1 MNLAKLIEELL
12 VSSRRHLGDKAAE
25 KISQAIDM
33 ACKFHEKQVRKLDRA
48 PYVTH
53 CLQVAQSC
61 LEWGLTDTEAVC
73 AALLHD
79 ALEDAPPE
87 MEPERHIREFN
98 SNVLTLVE
106 ALSKIRSL
114 QTGSGD
120 LPATYRRI
128 LMAASLDLRVLLI
141 KIFDVLHNSQTL
153 EVHGPAKAKNK
164 ASLALIYV
172 GVSRRLGI
180 MELAD
185 TLIDYTLPHIMP
197 MQYRRAK
204 KTLDDLL
211 KRGESSMERLSR
223 NLDMVIGEGLAES
236 FVIEPK
242 KISDFFYLT
251 EKPGTGRLLLVGWP
265 AYRLRLL
272 VEDDDTAWRV
282 LGKMHSL
289 FGPLPRHVRDYL
301 NAPRVNG
308 FRALTTR
315 IIWDGHPLNI
325 HVVRKADERANRLG
339 VLAQWGVSGPDQTP
353 YMRLLAT
360 LGDSDLRMSEVHAHV
375 LPDMLDVYTPKGDRF
390 TFPVDSV
397 VVDFA
402 YIVHTELGERCI
414 GAKINGIQ
422 RPPEYPMADGDVIRI
437 LTSKGARPQRSWL
450 DCVKTARARTL
461 IKQALKNQEA
471 TVRGINRNAATGTFQ
486 LTSLTGQDILWS
498 TCCLAT
504 PGMPIVGRLSED
516 GRWIVHCADCIKI
529 QGSQWE
535 KGQWAIQPGSE
546 ALLITFTV
554 RHRAGALLE
563 VLELLATMG
572 INGQTIQGKGRT
584 ADIYVISMEMDGK
597 KPAVLGKLLHE
608 LLRVSAVQ
616 EILSYGWR
624 QPYDTK
630 LAQSSSQRESHN
642 QSRATQQNEFD
653 NGESVL

>member
-1 MNLAKLIEELL
+1 MDLANQIQELL
-12 VSSRRHLGDKAAE
+12 DLSRQHLGDEAVE
-25 KISQAIDM
+25 KIARAIDL
-33 ACKFHEKQVRKLDRA
+33 ACRFHHGQVRKLDRA

-53 CLQVAQSC
+53 CLQVAKSC
-61 LEWGLTDTEAVC
+61 LEWGLIDVQGIC

-79 ALEDAPPE
+79 AQEDAPPE
-87 MEPERHIREFN
+87 LEAERTIGEFDPV
-98 SNVLTLVE
+98 VLNLVE
-106 ALSKIRSL
+106 AVSKIRNL
-114 QTGSGD
+114 HTGSGD
-120 LPATYRRI
+120 MPATYRRI
-128 LMAASLDLRVLLI
+128 LIAASQDLRVLLI
-141 KIFDVLHNSQTL
+141 KTFDVLHNSQTL
-153 EVHGPAKAKNK
+153 EVHGSTKAKNK

-172 GVSRRLGI
+172 GVTRRLGI

-185 TLIDYTLPHIMP
+185 ALIELTLPHLMP
-197 MQYRRAK
+197 VQYRRAQ
-204 KTLDDLL
+204 KTIQDLL
-211 KRGESSMERLSR
+211 NRGAASMQRLAK
-223 NLDMVIGEGLAES
+223 NLDLVIGEGLAEQ
-236 FVIEPK
+236 FIIEPK
-242 KISDFFYLT
+242 RISDFFYLT
-251 EKPGTGRLLLVGWP
+251 EKPGTGRLLLIGWP
-265 AYRLRLL
+265 VYRLRLL
-272 VEDDDTAWRV
+272 VEDDDAAWRV
-282 LGKMHSL
+282 LGKMHSI

-325 HVVRKADERANRLG
+325 HVVRKCDELANRLG
-339 VLAQWGVSGPDQTP
+339 VLAQWGISGPDPTR

-375 LPDMLDVYTPKGDRF
+375 LPDMLDVYTPQGDRF

-402 YIVHTELGERCI
+402 YMVHTELGERCI

-422 RPPEYPMADGDVIRI
+422 RPPEFPMSDGDVVRI

-450 DCVKTARARTL
+450 DHVKTARARTL

-471 TVRGINRNAATGTFQ
+471 TVRGINRNSATGTFQ
-486 LTSLTGQDILWS
+486 LTSLTGKDILWS

-516 GRWIVHCADCIKI
+516 GRWIVHAATCIKI

-546 ALLITFTV
+546 ALQITFTV

-563 VLELLATMG
+563 VLELLAKMG

-584 ADIYVISMEMDGK
+584 SDIYVISMEMDGK
-597 KPAVLGKLLHE
+597 KPSILGKVLHE

-624 QPYDTK
+624 QPYDTGSPNP
-630 LAQSSSQRESHN
+630 AIRDMN
-642 QSRATQQNEFD
+642 
-653 NGESVL
+653 

>member
-1 MNLAKLIEELL
+1 MDLAKQIQELL
-12 VSSRRHLGDKAAE
+12 DLSRRHLQDDAVAKV
-25 KISQAIDM
+25 SHAIDL
-33 ACKFHEKQVRKLDRA
+33 ACRFHHGQFRKLDRA

-53 CLQVAQSC
+53 CLQVATSC
-61 LEWGLTDTEAVC
+61 LEWGLIDLQGIC

-87 MEPERHIREFN
+87 LEAERTIGEFDPV
-98 SNVLTLVE
+98 VLNLVE
-106 ALSKIRSL
+106 AVSKIRNL
-114 QTGSGD
+114 HTGSGD

-128 LMAASLDLRVLLI
+128 LIAASQDLRVLLI
-141 KIFDVLHNSQTL
+141 KTFDVLHNSQTL
-153 EVHGPAKAKNK
+153 EVHGPTKAKNK

-172 GVSRRLGI
+172 GVTRRLGI

-185 TLIDYTLPHIMP
+185 ALIELTLPHLMP
-197 MQYRRAK
+197 VQYRRAQ
-204 KTLDDLL
+204 KTIEDLL
-211 KRGESSMERLSR
+211 NRGAASMQRLAK
-223 NLDMVIGEGLAES
+223 NLDLVIGPGLAEQ
-236 FVIEPK
+236 FIIEPK
-242 KISDFFYLT
+242 RISDFFYLT
-251 EKPGTGRLLLVGWP
+251 EKPGTGRLLLIGWP
-265 AYRLRLL
+265 VYRLRLL
-272 VEDDDTAWRV
+272 VEDDDAAWRV
-282 LGKMHSL
+282 LGKMHSI

-325 HVVRKADERANRLG
+325 HVVRKCDELANRLG
-339 VLAQWGVSGPDQTP
+339 VLAQWGISGPDPTR

-375 LPDMLDVYTPKGDRF
+375 LPDMLDVYTPQGDRF

-402 YIVHTELGERCI
+402 YMVHTELGERCI

-422 RPPEYPMADGDVIRI
+422 RPPEFPMSDGDVVRI
-437 LTSKGARPQRSWL
+437 LTSKGARPQRAWL
-450 DCVKTARARTL
+450 DYVKTARARTL

-471 TVRGINRNAATGTFQ
+471 TVRGINRNFATGTFQ
-486 LTSLTGQDILWS
+486 LTSLTGKDILWS

-504 PGMPIVGRLSED
+504 PPMPIVGRLSED
-516 GRWIVHCADCIKI
+516 GRWIVHAASCIKI

-535 KGQWAIQPGSE
+535 KGQWAIQSGSE
-546 ALLITFTV
+546 ALQITFTV

-563 VLELLATMG
+563 VLELLAKMG

-584 ADIYVISMEMDGK
+584 SDIYVISMEMDGK
-597 KPAVLGKLLHE
+597 KPSVLGKVLHE

-624 QPYDTK
+624 QPYDTGSPNS
-630 LAQSSSQRESHN
+630 AMRDDMH
-642 QSRATQQNEFD
+642 
-653 NGESVL
+653 

>member
-1 MNLAKLIEELL
+1 MDLDHLIQELL
-12 VSSRRHLGDKAAE
+12 DSCRERLGDASSE
-25 KISQAIDM
+25 KIAEAIEM
-33 ACKFHEKQVRKLDRA
+33 AQLFHKGQVRKLDKS

-53 CLQVAQSC
+53 CLHVAKSC
-61 LEWGLTDTEAVC
+61 LDWGLTDTQAIC

-79 ALEDAPPE
+79 ALEDAPPHL
-87 MEPERHIREFN
+87 EPEQRIKEFDPEI
-98 SNVLTLVE
+98 LTLVE
-106 ALSKIRSL
+106 ALSKIRNL

-128 LMAASLDLRVLLI
+128 LMAASMDLRVLLV

-153 EVHGPAKAKNK
+153 EVHGPTKAKNK

-180 MELAD
+180 MTLAD
-185 TLIDYTLPHIMP
+185 ALIELTLPHLMP
-197 MQYRRAK
+197 VQYRRAQR
-204 KTLDDLL
+204 TLDELL
-211 KRGESSMERLSR
+211 KRGAASMERLSQ
-223 NLDMVIGEGLAES
+223 NLDMVVGDGLARS
-236 FVIEPK
+236 FSIEPK
-242 KISDFFYLT
+242 KVADFFYLT

-265 AYRLRLL
+265 AYRLRLE
-272 VEDDDTAWRV
+272 VEDDDVAWRV

-325 HVVRKADERANRLG
+325 HVVRQSDERANRLG
-339 VLAQWGVSGPDQTP
+339 VLAQWGISGPDPTR

-375 LPDMLDVYTPKGDRF
+375 LPDMLDVYSPKGDRF

-402 YIVHTELGERCI
+402 YLVHTELGERCI

-437 LTSKGARPQRSWL
+437 LTAKGARPQRSWL
-450 DCVKTARARTL
+450 DCVKTARARTM

-471 TVRGINRNAATGTFQ
+471 TVRGINRNPTTGTFQ

-516 GRWIVHCADCIKI
+516 GRWIVHCANCIKI

-535 KGQWAIQPGSE
+535 KGQWANPPGSE
-546 ALLITFTV
+546 VLQVTFTV
-554 RHRAGALLE
+554 LHRTGALLE
-563 VLELLATMG
+563 VLELLAKME

-597 KPAVLGKLLHE
+597 KPAVLGKILHE
-608 LLRVSAVQ
+608 LLRVNTVQ
-616 EILSYGWR
+616 EILSYDWR
-624 QPYDTK
+624 QPYEKGSTNTM
-630 LAQSSSQRESHN
+630 RRRRSHHEIN
-642 QSRATQQNEFD
+642 TQDEMI
-653 NGESVL
+653 

>member
-1 MNLAKLIEELL
+1 MELAHLKQELL
-12 VSSRRHLGDKAAE
+12 DRTRQRLGSEAVALVAHATE
-25 KISQAIDM
+25 M
-33 ACKFHEKQVRKLDRA
+33 ACQFHAGQVRKLDRA

-53 CLQVAQSC
+53 CLHVAMSC
-61 LEWGLTDTEAVC
+61 LEWGLTDPQGVC

-87 MEPERHIREFN
+87 LEAERNIGEFDPV
-98 SNVLTLVE
+98 VLNLVG
-106 ALSKIRSL
+106 AVSKIRNL

-120 LPATYRRI
+120 LPATYRKI
-128 LMAASLDLRVLLI
+128 LSAASQDLRVLLI
-141 KIFDVLHNSQTL
+141 KTFDVLHNSQTL
-153 EVHGPAKAKNK
+153 GVHGPNKAKNK

-172 GVSRRLGI
+172 GVTRRLGI

-185 TLIDYTLPHIMP
+185 ALIELTLPHLMP
-197 MQYRRAK
+197 VQYRRAQ
-204 KTLDDLL
+204 KTIEDLRT
-211 KRGESSMERLSR
+211 RGAPSMQRLAQ
-223 NLDMVIGEGLAES
+223 NLDMVVGNGLADS
-236 FVIEPK
+236 YVIESK
-242 KISDFFYLT
+242 RISDFFYLT
-251 EKPGTGRLLLVGWP
+251 EKPGTGRLLLIGWP
-265 AYRLRLL
+265 VYRLRLL

-282 LGKMHSL
+282 LGKMHSI

-308 FRALTTR
+308 FKALTTR

-325 HVVRKADERANRLG
+325 HVVRKCDELANRLG
-339 VLAQWGVSGPDQTP
+339 VLAQWGVSGPDPTR

-402 YIVHTELGERCI
+402 YMVHTELGERCI
-414 GAKINGIQ
+414 GAKVNGIQ
-422 RPPEYPMADGDVIRI
+422 RPPEYPMSDGDVVRI

-450 DCVKTARARTL
+450 DHVKTARARTL

-471 TVRGINRNAATGTFQ
+471 TVRGINRNPATSTFQ
-486 LTSLTGQDILWS
+486 LTSLTGKDILWS
-498 TCCLAT
+498 TCCLAV

-516 GRWIVHCADCIKI
+516 GRWIVHCANCIKI
-529 QGSQWE
+529 QGAQWE

-546 ALLITFTV
+546 ALQITFTV

-563 VLELLATMG
+563 VLELLAKMG
-572 INGQTIQGKGRT
+572 VNGQTIQGKGRT

-597 KPAVLGKLLHE
+597 KPVVLGKVLHE

-624 QPYDTK
+624 QPYDSGPVNTTR
-630 LAQSSSQRESHN
+630 SE
-642 QSRATQQNEFD
+642 E
-653 NGESVL
+653 

>member
-1 MNLAKLIEELL
+1 MDLASQIRELL
-12 VSSRRHLGDKAAE
+12 DASHAVGEEGCA
-25 KISQAIDM
+25 KIQRAVEM
-33 ACKFHEKQVRKLDRA
+33 ACKFHERQVRKLDGA

-53 CLQVAQSC
+53 CLQVAKSC
-61 LEWGLTDTEAVC
+61 LDWGLIDTQGVC

-87 MEPERHIREFN
+87 MEAEERIREFDPA
-98 SNVLTLVE
+98 VLTLVI
-106 ALSKIRSL
+106 ALSKIRNL

-128 LMAASLDLRVLLI
+128 LMAASQDLRVLLV
-141 KIFDVLHNSQTL
+141 KMFDVLHNSRSL
-153 EVHGPAKAKNK
+153 EVHGPTKAKNK

-172 GVSRRLGI
+172 GVARRLGI

-185 TLIDYTLPHIMP
+185 TLIEMTLPHLMP
-197 MQYRRAK
+197 VQYTRARK
-204 KTLDDLL
+204 NLDDLL
-211 KRGESSMERLSR
+211 RKGAHGMERLTHH
-223 NLDMVIGEGLAES
+223 LDVVMGEGLAMDYVVES
-236 FVIEPK
+236 R
-242 KISDFFYLT
+242 KIADFFFLT

-272 VEDDDTAWRV
+272 VEDDDAAWRTM
-282 LGKMHSL
+282 GKMHSL
-289 FGPLPRHVRDYL
+289 FEPLPRHIRDYL

-325 HVVRKADERANRLG
+325 HVVRKQDELANRLG
-339 VLAQWGVSGPDQTP
+339 ILAQWGVSGPDPTR

-375 LPDMLDVYTPKGDRF
+375 LPDMLDVYSPKGDRF

-402 YIVHTELGERCI
+402 YMVHTELGERCI
-414 GAKINGIQ
+414 GAKINGIH
-422 RPPEYPMADGDVIRI
+422 RPPEYPMTDGDVIRI
-437 LTSKGARPQRSWL
+437 LTAKNARPQRSWL
-450 DCVKTARARTL
+450 DCVKTARARTM

-471 TVRGINRNAATGTFQ
+471 TVRGINRNAAAGSFQ

-504 PGMPIVGRLSED
+504 PGMPIVGRLSEE
-516 GRWIVHCADCIKI
+516 GRWIVHCANCIKV

-535 KGQWAIQPGSE
+535 TGQWAIQPGAE
-546 ALLITFTV
+546 ALQITFTV
-554 RHRAGALLE
+554 YHRTGALLE
-563 VLELLATMG
+563 VLELLAKMG
-572 INGQTIQGKGRT
+572 INGQSIQGKGRT
-584 ADIYVISMEMDGK
+584 VDTYVVSMELDGK
-597 KPAVLGKLLHE
+597 KPSFLGKVLHE

-624 QPYDTK
+624 QPYDNSGQGGKRTK
-630 LAQSSSQRESHN
+630 DPQEE
-642 QSRATQQNEFD
+642 TT
-653 NGESVL
+653 

>member
-1 MNLAKLIEELL
+1 MDLANQIQELL
-12 VSSRRHLGDKAAE
+12 DLSRKHFGEETVVKIEQAA
-25 KISQAIDM
+25 KM
-33 ACKFHEKQVRKLDRA
+33 AVRFHQGQVRKLDRA

-53 CLQVAQSC
+53 CLQVAKSC
-61 LEWGLTDTEAVC
+61 LEWGLTDPQGVC

-79 ALEDAPPE
+79 ALEDAPAE
-87 MEPERHIREFN
+87 LEAEQHIGAFDPVILN
-98 SNVLTLVE
+98 LVE
-106 ALSKIRSL
+106 SLSKIRNL

-128 LMAASLDLRVLLI
+128 LMSASQDLRVLLI
-141 KIFDVLHNSQTL
+141 KTFDVLHNSSTL
-153 EVHGPAKAKNK
+153 EVHGPTKAKNK

-172 GVSRRLGI
+172 GVTRRLGI

-185 TLIDYTLPHIMP
+185 SLIDLTLPHLMP
-197 MQYRRAK
+197 VQYRRAEK
-204 KTLDDLL
+204 SLTDLGV
-211 KRGESSMERLSR
+211 RGAASMQKLAQ
-223 NLDMVIGEGLAES
+223 NLDVVVGNGLAES

-242 KISDFFYLT
+242 RISDYFYLT
-251 EKPGTGRLLLVGWP
+251 EKPGTGRLLLIGWP
-265 AYRLRLL
+265 VYRLRLL

-282 LGKMHSL
+282 LGKMHSI

-308 FRALTTR
+308 FKALTTR

-325 HVVRKADERANRLG
+325 HVVRKCDEKANRLG
-339 VLAQWGVSGPDQTP
+339 VLAKWGSSGPDP
-353 YMRLLAT
+353 GRYMRLLAT

-390 TFPVDSV
+390 TFPVDSC

-402 YIVHTELGERCI
+402 YMVHTELGERCI

-422 RPPEYPMADGDVIRI
+422 RPPEFQMSDGDVVRI
-437 LTSKGARPQRSWL
+437 LTAKNAKPQRAWL
-450 DCVKTARARTL
+450 EHVKTARARTL

-471 TVRGINRNAATGTFQ
+471 TVRGINRNAVSGTFQ
-486 LTSLTGQDILWS
+486 LTSLTGKDILWS
-498 TCCLAT
+498 TCCLAV

-516 GRWIVHCADCIKI
+516 GRWIVHSADCIKI

-535 KGQWAIQPGSE
+535 KGQWAAQPGSE
-546 ALLITFTV
+546 VLVVHFTV

-563 VLELLATMG
+563 VLELLAKMG

-584 ADIYVISMEMDGK
+584 ADIYGINMEMDGK
-597 KPAVLGKLLHE
+597 KPAVLGKVLHE
-608 LLRVSAVQ
+608 LLRVEAVY

-624 QPYDTK
+624 QPYDTG
-630 LAQSSSQRESHN
+630 SQNPANRE
-642 QSRATQQNEFD
+642 D
-653 NGESVL
+653 V

>member
-1 MNLAKLIEELL
+1 
-12 VSSRRHLGDKAAE
+12 
-25 KISQAIDM
+25 M
-33 ACKFHEKQVRKLDRA
+33 ACLFHEKQVRKLDSA

-53 CLQVAQSC
+53 CLNVAQSC
-61 LEWGLTDTEAVC
+61 LDWGLADTQAVC

-79 ALEDAPPE
+79 ALEDAPAHL
-87 MEPERHIREFN
+87 EPERRIHEFDPDI
-98 SNVLTLVE
+98 LTLVV

-141 KIFDVLHNSQTL
+141 KMFDVLHNSQSL
-153 EVHGPAKAKNK
+153 EVHGPTKAKNK
-164 ASLALIYV
+164 ASLSLIYV
-172 GVSRRLGI
+172 GVARRLGI

-185 TLIDYTLPHIMP
+185 TLIDLTLPHIMP
-197 MQYRRAK
+197 VQYHRAQK
-204 KTLDDLL
+204 NLDDLL
-211 KRGESSMERLSR
+211 RRGAASMQRITG
-223 NLDMVIGEGLAES
+223 NLDMVMGEDLALD
-236 FVIEPK
+236 FVVEPK

-272 VEDDDTAWRV
+272 VEDDDAAWRT

-325 HVVRKADERANRLG
+325 HVVRKRDELANRLG
-339 VLAQWGVSGPDQTP
+339 VLAKWGESGPDPTR

-375 LPDMLDVYTPKGDRF
+375 LPDMLDVYSPKGDRF

-402 YIVHTELGERCI
+402 YMVHTELGERCI
-414 GAKINGIQ
+414 GAKINGIH
-422 RPPEYPMADGDVIRI
+422 RPPEYPMSDGDVIRI
-437 LTSKGARPQRSWL
+437 LTAKGARPQRSWL
-450 DCVKTARARTL
+450 DCVKTARARTMV
-461 IKQALKNQEA
+461 KQALKNQEA
-471 TVRGINRNAATGTFQ
+471 IVRGINRNVASGTFQ

-504 PGMPIVGRLSED
+504 PGMPIVGRLSEE
-516 GRWIVHCADCIKI
+516 GRWIVHWANCIKI
-529 QGSQWE
+529 QGTQWE
-535 KGQWAIQPGSE
+535 TGQWAIQPGAE
-546 ALLITFTV
+546 ALQITFTV
-554 RHRAGALLE
+554 HHRAGALLE
-563 VLELLATMG
+563 VLELLAKLG

-584 ADIYVISMEMDGK
+584 ADIYVISMELDGK
-597 KPAVLGKLLHE
+597 KPSVLGKLLHE

-624 QPYDTK
+624 QPYDTG
-630 LAQSSSQRESHN
+630 SSQSHKRKPY
-642 QSRATQQNEFD
+642 SPE
-653 NGESVL
+653 

>member
-1 MNLAKLIEELL
+1 MDLSQLIQELL
-12 VSSRRHLGDKAAE
+12 DASRQHLGDEATKKVSHAV
-25 KISQAIDM
+25 KM
-33 ACKFHEKQVRKLDRA
+33 ACVFHEGQTRKLDKA

-53 CLQVAQSC
+53 CLAVAKSC
-61 LEWGLTDTEAVC
+61 LHWGLTDTQGVC

-79 ALEDAPPE
+79 ALEDAPPSL
-87 MEPERHIREFN
+87 EPERRIQEFDPY
-98 SNVLTLVE
+98 VLTLVE
-106 ALSKIRSL
+106 ALSKIRNL

-141 KIFDVLHNSQTL
+141 KTFDVLHNSQTL
-153 EVHGPAKAKNK
+153 EVHNPAKAKNK

-172 GVSRRLGI
+172 GVARRLGV

-185 TLIDYTLPHIMP
+185 ALIELTLPHLMP
-197 MQYRRAK
+197 VQYRRAQK
-204 KTLDDLL
+204 NLDELI
-211 KRGESSMERLSR
+211 KRGAHTMERLGR
-223 NLDMVIGEGLAES
+223 NLDMVVCEDLAKS
-236 FVIEPK
+236 FTIEPK
-242 KISDFFYLT
+242 RISDYFYLT
-251 EKPGTGRLLLVGWP
+251 EKPGTGRLMVVGWP

-272 VEDDDTAWRV
+272 VDDDDTAWRV

-308 FRALTTR
+308 FRALTSR

-325 HVVRKADERANRLG
+325 HVVRTRDERANRLG
-339 VLAQWGVSGPDQTP
+339 VLAKWGESGPDPTR

-375 LPDMLDVYTPKGDRF
+375 LPDMLDVYSPKGDRF

-402 YIVHTELGERCI
+402 YLVHTELGERCI

-422 RPPEYPMADGDVIRI
+422 RAPDFIMSDGDVVRI
-437 LTSKGARPQRSWL
+437 LTAKGARPQRSWL
-450 DCVKTARARTL
+450 DCVKTARARTM

-471 TVRGINRNAATGTFQ
+471 TVRGINRNSANGTFQ
-486 LTSLTGQDILWS
+486 LTSLTGQDIFWS
-498 TCCLAT
+498 TCCLAIPT
-504 PGMPIVGRLSED
+504 IPIVGRLSEE
-516 GRWIVHCADCIKI
+516 GRWIVHSADCIKI

-535 KGQWAIQPGSE
+535 KGQWAIQQGSE
-546 ALLITFTV
+546 SLLITFTV

-563 VLELLATMG
+563 VLELLAKME

-584 ADIYVISMEMDGK
+584 ADIYVISMEIDGK
-597 KPAVLGKLLHE
+597 KPSILGKLLQE

-624 QPYDTK
+624 QP
-630 LAQSSSQRESHN
+630 S
-642 QSRATQQNEFD
+642 
-653 NGESVL
+653 

>member
-1 MNLAKLIEELL
+1 MDIAQQIVELL
-12 VSSRRHLGDKAAE
+12 AATQHHLGDEAAKKVAQAAE
-25 KISQAIDM
+25 M
-33 ACKFHEKQVRKLDRA
+33 AELFHEGQVRKLDKA

-53 CLQVAQSC
+53 SLQVASSC
-61 LEWGLTDTEAVC
+61 LEWGLTDTQAIC

-79 ALEDAPPE
+79 AMEDAPAHL
-87 MEPERHIREFN
+87 EPERVIRRFDPKVF
-98 SNVLTLVE
+98 SLVE
-106 ALSKIRSL
+106 ALSKIRNL

-128 LMAASLDLRVLLI
+128 LIAASLDLRVLLI
-141 KIFDVLHNSQTL
+141 KTFDVLHNSQSL
-153 EVHGPAKAKNK
+153 EVHGPTKAKNK

-172 GVSRRLGI
+172 GVARRLGI

-185 TLIDYTLPHIMP
+185 ALIERTLPHLMP
-197 MQYRRAK
+197 VQYRRAQ
-204 KTLDDLL
+204 KTLEDLL
-211 KRGESSMERLSR
+211 DRGASTMDRLTR
-223 NLDMVIGEGLAES
+223 NLDMVMGEGLAES
-236 FVIEPK
+236 FVVEPK
-242 KISDFFYLT
+242 KIADFFYLT
-251 EKPGTGRLLLVGWP
+251 EKPGTGRLLAVGWP

-272 VEDDDTAWRV
+272 VEDDDIAWRV

-325 HVVRKADERANRLG
+325 HVVRKADEKANRLG
-339 VLAQWGVSGPDQTP
+339 ILAKWGVSGPDPTR

-375 LPDMLDVYTPKGDRF
+375 LPDMLDVYSPKGDRF

-402 YIVHTELGERCI
+402 YLVHTELGERCI

-422 RPPEYPMADGDVIRI
+422 RPPEYLMSDGDVVRI
-437 LTSKGARPQRSWL
+437 LTAKGAKPQRSWL
-450 DCVKTARARTL
+450 DCVKTARARTM

-471 TVRGINRNAATGTFQ
+471 TVRGINRNSAVGTFQ
-486 LTSLTGQDILWS
+486 LTSLTGQDIFWS

-504 PGMPIVGRLSED
+504 PGMPIVGRLSEE
-516 GRWIVHCADCIKI
+516 GRWIVHAADCIKI

-535 KGQWAIQPGSE
+535 KGQWAIQQGNE
-546 ALLITFTV
+546 ALQITFTV
-554 RHRAGALLE
+554 HHRTGALLE
-563 VLELLATMG
+563 VLELLANMG

-584 ADIYVISMEMDGK
+584 AEIYVISMDLDGK
-597 KPAVLGKLLHE
+597 KPSVLGKILHE

-624 QPYDTK
+624 LPYERNIVHPTK
-630 LAQSSSQRESHN
+630 N
-642 QSRATQQNEFD
+642 SRATMRMTALECD
-653 NGESVL
+653 DDESK